1 MLAASIIYELERSGV
16 NIDRN
21 YNYTINMTYGGE
33 DPYRTGPY
41 DRPEPH
47 WVYIALKP
55 LPPQGYDEQRM
66 AEFVKSVQ
74 APTAASAQT
83 DASAHAAAS
92 AQADASTHAAAS
104 AQAEA
109 QGPWANAAEWG
120 REHDEEEIADWFR
133 MEESTMNIQGL
144 DRDGEEEV
152 QLLDEVSND
161 GWYRQGEELSLEF

>member
-1 MLAASIIYELERSGV
+1 MS
-16 NIDRN
+16 
-21 YNYTINMTYGGE
+21 YGGE
-33 DPYRTGPY
+33 DPYRTNPS

-83 DASAHAAAS
+83 DA
-92 AQADASTHAAAS
+92 AAAS

-120 REHDEEEIADWFR
+120 QHDEEEIADWFR
-133 MEESTMNIQGL
+133 MEESAMNIQGL